1 MIKINRPRIYS
12 KYEINSIVFYGTML
26 LLMPIVLVF
35 TYVFDAFTNNY
46 DVRIYLLILVGI
58 TVLFTIIGTI
68 FLLIKRD
75 KLKRM
80 VKATY
85 VQEFYY
91 LVIISIF
98 GILGLVVLYKYLGGS
113 PEYIASILVLS
124 ILLFAYVLLNLGRKY
139 FNLNYGRKK

>member
-35 TYVFDAFTNNY
+35 TYVFDTFTNNY

-124 ILLFAYVLLNLGRKY
+124 LLLFAYVLLNLGRKY

>member
-124 ILLFAYVLLNLGRKY
+124 LLLFAYVLLNLGRKY

>member
-12 KYEINSIVFYGTML
+12 KYEINSIVFYWTML

-35 TYVFDAFTNNY
+35 TYVFDTFTNNS
-46 DVRIYLLILVGI
+46 DVRVYLLILVGV
-58 TVLFTIIGTI
+58 TVLITIIGTI

-98 GILGLVVLYKYLGGS
+98 GILGLVVLYKYLGGR

-124 ILLFAYVLLNLGRKY
+124 LLLFAYVLLNLGRKY

>member
-46 DVRIYLLILVGI
+46 EVRIYLLILVGI

-124 ILLFAYVLLNLGRKY
+124 LLLFAYVLLNLGRKY

>member
-35 TYVFDAFTNNY
+35 TYVFDTFTNNY

>member
-12 KYEINSIVFYGTML
+12 KYEINSIVFYWTML
-26 LLMPIVLVF
+26 LLIPIVLVF
-35 TYVFDAFTNNY
+35 TYVFDTFTNNY

-58 TVLFTIIGTI
+58 AVLFTIIGTI
-68 FLLIKRD
+68 FLLIKKD

-98 GILGLVVLYKYLGGS
+98 GILGLVVLYKYLGGR

-124 ILLFAYVLLNLGRKY
+124 LLLFAYVLLNLGRKY

>member
-1 MIKINRPRIYS
+1 M
-12 KYEINSIVFYGTML
+12 
-26 LLMPIVLVF
+26 
-35 TYVFDAFTNNY
+35 
-46 DVRIYLLILVGI
+46 ILVGI

-124 ILLFAYVLLNLGRKY
+124 LLLFAYVLLNLGRKY